1 MKDCGEGSLSAAT
14 KCTWMCALWQ
24 TKTSL
29 TFQNLSFSECLQRS
43 LREQSENL
51 LPVSSGAAS
60 QCVRHGE
67 RNEKAAMCDRKWQV
81 GRAGQRLSTK
91 AIRGAGQ
98 ERREACLFYPHGSI
112 EKHGHAL
119 GNQHL
124 AWFKIFLTKSLKKPL
139 SATEHGAWRGRS
151 HCLQALKRAEIHKEI
166 QICIFTSLYLT
177 QNLIFNWAFV
187 AMETDSIQ
195 CQTW

>member
-1 MKDCGEGSLSAAT
+1 
-14 KCTWMCALWQ
+14 MCALWQ
-24 TKTSL
+24 TKTFL

-51 LPVSSGAAS
+51 LPVSSGAVS

-67 RNEKAAMCDRKWQV
+67 HNEKAVMCDRKWQV

-98 ERREACLFYPHGSI
+98 ERHEACLFYPHGSI
-112 EKHGHAL
+112 EKHWHAL

-124 AWFKIFLTKSLKKPL
+124 AWFKIFLTKSLKKNLYQPPNTERKAYRPL
-139 SATEHGAWRGRS
+139 SLPSSFE
-151 HCLQALKRAEIHKEI
+151 
-166 QICIFTSLYLT
+166 TSRNSQGNSNLHLYFSLLDT
-177 QNLIFNWAFV
+177 KSYI
-187 AMETDSIQ
+187 
-195 CQTW
+195 

>member
-1 MKDCGEGSLSAAT
+1 
-14 KCTWMCALWQ
+14 MCALWQ
-24 TKTSL
+24 TKTFL
-29 TFQNLSFSECLQRS
+29 TFQNLSFSKCLQRS

-51 LPVSSGAAS
+51 LPVSSGAVS

-67 RNEKAAMCDRKWQV
+67 HNEKAVMCDRKWQV

-98 ERREACLFYPHGSI
+98 ERHEASLFYPHGSI

-124 AWFKIFLTKSLKKPL
+124 AWFKIFLTKSLKKSFISHRTRSVKP
-139 SATEHGAWRGRS
+139 TGHS

-177 QNLIFNWAFV
+177 KNLIFNWAFV
-187 AMETDSIQ
+187 AMETDGIQ